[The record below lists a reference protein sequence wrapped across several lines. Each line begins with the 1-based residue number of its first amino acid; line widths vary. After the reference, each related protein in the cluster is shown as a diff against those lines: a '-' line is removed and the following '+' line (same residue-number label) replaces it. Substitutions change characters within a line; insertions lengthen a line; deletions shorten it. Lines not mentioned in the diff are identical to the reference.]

1 MAVTPGTVVAVHS
14 MQAPHGPKH
23 NSAGNPFKACI
34 VDATF
39 TGTYASAN
47 DASISSLTTAIAN
60 KLRNGKTVTLVD
72 VAAIAPGAL
81 SSGVLCGAKD
91 AAVSGSAATMI
102 LTQAD
107 GTTRLADGAVT
118 VSEPVSFLVQYIES

>member
-23 NSAGNPFKACI
+23 NSSGNPFKTCI

-47 DASISSLTTAIAN
+47 DASILTLGAAIAA
-60 KLRNGKTVTLVD
+60 KLRNGKTCTPVD
-72 VAAIAPGAL
+72 ICACAPGAL
-81 SSGVLCGAKD
+81 STGVLCGAKD
-91 AAVSGSAATMI
+91 AAMSSTTATMI

-118 VSEPVSFLVQYIES
+118 VSEPVSFLVHYIES